1 MILLIHTKETSTIK
15 KSFTFFPLTLTSS
28 TERKAMSLSGTNIS
42 HEIPFVALAMQT
54 QQEINSA
61 YMRKMNRDY
70 AAYIPNPF
78 TTSISTISIDTS
90 PRSNLT
96 PINETRIEQESS

>member
-15 KSFTFFPLTLTSS
+15 KSFTSS

-78 TTSISTISIDTS
+78 TTSIATIPIGI
-90 PRSNLT
+90 T
-96 PINETRIEQESS
+96 PNNETRIEQESS